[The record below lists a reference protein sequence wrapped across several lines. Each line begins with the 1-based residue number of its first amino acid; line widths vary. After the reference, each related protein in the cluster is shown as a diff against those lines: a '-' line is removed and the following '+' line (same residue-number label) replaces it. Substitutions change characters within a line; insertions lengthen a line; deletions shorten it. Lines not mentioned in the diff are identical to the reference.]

1 LLKDDK
7 MKVSVDVYT
16 KDIDAGIAAFKKALD
31 SGATDVQLRSNEDW
45 ETKTFEDLNLMFE
58 ADHSSDAISQLDSGP
73 FKRDRGDL

>member
-1 LLKDDK
+1 

-16 KDIDAGIAAFKKALD
+16 KDIDAGIAAFKAALD

-45 ETKTFEDLNLMFE
+45 ETKKFEDLNLMFE
-58 ADHSSDAISQLDSGP
+58 ADNQSEAITSLDNGP